1 MELWSATHA
10 KTLIPSMVVMLIV
23 SILLRFLLIKKD
35 LKIRMIPFQILAVI
49 ILLIEAGKQIT
60 SLINGYDLY
69 HLPFHVCS
77 IFIYMLPISAFYK
90 GKYREKVFSITSAL
104 CCAVFLFLAIYPCL
118 IYSADNIK
126 NFFNGFFDFHTVAF
140 HNIVVFEFFLIIT
153 LDLNQPEGKSD
164 LLPIAVFMAVFS
176 IVSAIMAQLLKTNFA
191 NMYSCNIPPLEN
203 LRLLVQDAW
212 GYVPAQIL
220 YVTIVG
226 TLHIVFSIGSYYL
239 FVLIKNT
246 VKKLSGK
253 D

>member
-1 MELWSATHA
+1 MELWSIAHA
-10 KTLIPSMVVMLIV
+10 KTLIPSMVAMLII

-35 LKIRMIPFQILAVI
+35 LKTRMIPFQILAVI

-90 GKYREKVFSITSAL
+90 GKYRETVFSITSAL

-140 HNIVVFEFFLIIT
+140 HNIVIFEFFLIIT
-153 LDLNQPEGKSD
+153 LDLNSPKGKND
-164 LLPIAVFMAVFS
+164 ILPIAIFMAVFS
-176 IVSAIMAQLLKTNFA
+176 VISAVMAQLLKTNFA

-203 LRLLVQDAW
+203 LRLSVQDIW

-220 YVTIVG
+220 YVSIVSA
-226 TLHIVFSIGSYYL
+226 LHIIFSIGSYYL
-239 FVLIKNT
+239 FLFIKNS
-246 VKKLSGK
+246 VKNLSGK

>member
-1 MELWSATHA
+1 MELWSVTHA
-10 KTLIPSMVVMLIV
+10 KTLIPSMVIMLII
-23 SILLRFLLIKKD
+23 SILLRLLLIKKD

-49 ILLIEAGKQIT
+49 IFIIEAGKQIT

-90 GKYREKVFSITSAL
+90 GKYRDKVFSVTSAL

-118 IYSADNIK
+118 IYSADNVK
-126 NFFNGFFDFHTVAF
+126 NFFKGYFDFHTVAF
-140 HNIVVFEFFLIIT
+140 HNIVVFEFFLIVM

-203 LRLLVQDAW
+203 LRLSVQSLW
-212 GYVPAQIL
+212 GYTPAQIL
-220 YVTIVG
+220 YVSIVG
-226 TLHIVFSIGSYYL
+226 TLHILFTIGSYY
-239 FVLIKNT
+239 FYALIKNS
-246 VKKLSGK
+246 VEKIKR
-253 D
+253 